1 MFLEVYTNKISVDFS
16 DFLVDYVDKYY
27 IKPSEM
33 FNIVSLIIGMFIGLI
48 AISNY
53 IQNFPWF
60 LSKEVVIIIIL
71 SLMIVGLKFAP
82 RSGVKTNRKV
92 LEIKRCVMI
101 DPPYVNN
108 LDSSKRVE
116 LLNHLDLTFEKK
128 DEKALE
134 ICKNILCPTKI

>member
-1 MFLEVYTNKISVDFS
+1 MDFS

-27 IKPSEM
+27 IKTTEM
-33 FNIVSLIIGMFIGLI
+33 FNIVSIIIGMFIGLI

-53 IQNFPWF
+53 VPNFPWF
-60 LSKEVVIIIIL
+60 LPKEGVVIIILI
-71 SLMIVGLKFAP
+71 LMIVGLKFAP

-92 LEIKRCVMI
+92 LEIKRCIMI
-101 DPPYVNN
+101 DPQHVDN

-116 LLNHLDLTFEKK
+116 LLNQLDLVFERK

-134 ICKNILCPTKI
+134 RCKNILCPTKI

>member
-1 MFLEVYTNKISVDFS
+1 MDFS

-33 FNIVSLIIGMFIGLI
+33 FNIVSIIIGMFIGLI

-53 IQNFPWF
+53 IPTFPWF
-60 LSKEVVIIIIL
+60 LPKEAVIVIIL
-71 SLMIVGLKFAP
+71 SVMIAGLRFAP

-92 LEIKRCVMI
+92 LEIKRCIMI
-101 DPPYVNN
+101 DPQYVDN
-108 LDSSKRVE
+108 LDRSRRAE
-116 LLNHLDLTFEKK
+116 LLNHLDRLFEKK

-134 ICKNILCPTKI
+134 SCKNILCPKSSSH